1 MEGQFMKAYSI
12 KEVQQITKVPSGTIR
27 QWEKDLEGVFNVPRD
42 ENRNRYYT
50 DFEIDMIKKI
60 KQMRDK
66 NLGIAMI
73 KDLMKKHSETLEDDS
88 QFPIVQPSVPQMSQ
102 DEAIST
108 LKEIQV
114 ALKSFE
120 KFKEQVKTEIRNEV
134 RNEIRNEILTEVTKQ
149 IAATSVLSQEQVKT
163 ITSSISNTSEE
174 VLKLSKAFEEETKRA
189 EKDRK
194 ALEDEIKKAEEER
207 QLIAERDRLLV
218 ENMRVLKEIREEQNK
233 SLLQKLFGKKNR
245 SK

>member
-12 KEVQQITKVPSGTIR
+12 KEVQEITKVPSGTIR
-27 QWEKDLEGVFNVPRD
+27 QWEKDLEGIFNVPRD

-66 NLGIAMI
+66 NLSIAMI

-102 DEAIST
+102 SEAIST

-120 KFKEQVKTEIRNEV
+120 EFKEQVKTEIRNEV
-134 RNEIRNEILTEVTKQ
+134 RNEILTEVTKQ
-149 IAATSVLSQEQVKT
+149 IAATSILSQEQVKT
-163 ITSSISNTSEE
+163 ITLSVSNTSEE

-194 ALEDEIKKAEEER
+194 ALDEEIKKAEKER

-233 SLLQKLFGKKNR
+233 SWWKKLF
-245 SK
+245 S

>member
-12 KEVQQITKVPSGTIR
+12 KEVQAITKVPSGTIR
-27 QWEKDLEGVFNVPRD
+27 QWEKDLEGIFKVPRD

-66 NLGIAMI
+66 NLSIAMI

-88 QFPIVQPSVPQMSQ
+88 QPPIIQPSVPQMSQ
-102 DEAIST
+102 SEAIST

-114 ALKSFE
+114 ALKSFKE
-120 KFKEQVKTEIRNEV
+120 FKEQVKTEIQNEV
-134 RNEIRNEILTEVTKQ
+134 RNEILTEVTKQ
-149 IAATSVLSQEQVKT
+149 IAATSILSQEQVKT

-194 ALEDEIKKAEEER
+194 ALDDEIKKAEKER

-233 SLLQKLFGKKNR
+233 SLLQKLFGKK
-245 SK
+245 

>member
-12 KEVQQITKVPSGTIR
+12 KEVQEITKVPSGTIR
-27 QWEKDLEGVFNVPRD
+27 QWEKDLEGIFNVPRD

-50 DFEIDMIKKI
+50 NFEIDIIKKI

-66 NLGIAMI
+66 NLSIAMI
-73 KDLMKKHSETLEDDS
+73 KDLMRKHSETLEDDS
-88 QFPIVQPSVPQMSQ
+88 QLPIVQPSVPQMSQ
-102 DEAIST
+102 SEAIST

-120 KFKEQVKTEIRNEV
+120 GFKEQIKTEIRNEV
-134 RNEIRNEILTEVTKQ
+134 RNEILTEVTKQ
-149 IAATSVLSQEQVKT
+149 IAATSSLSQEQINT
-163 ITSSISNTSEE
+163 ITSSISNTSEDIS
-174 VLKLSKAFEEETKRA
+174 KLSKAFEEETKRA
-189 EKDRK
+189 EKDRR
-194 ALEDEIKKAEEER
+194 ALEDEMKKAEEER

-233 SLLQKLFGKKNR
+233 GLLQKLFGKKNR
-245 SK
+245 SS

>member
-12 KEVQQITKVPSGTIR
+12 KEVQEITKVPSGTIR
-27 QWEKDLEGVFNVPRD
+27 QWEKDLDGVFNVPRD

-66 NLGIAMI
+66 NLSIAMI
-73 KDLMKKHSETLEDDS
+73 KDLMKMHSETFEGDS
-88 QFPIVQPSVPQMSQ
+88 QLPFVQPSVPQMSQ
-102 DEAIST
+102 NEAIST
-108 LKEIQV
+108 LKEIQMT
-114 ALKSFE
+114 LKSFE
-120 KFKEQVKTEIRNEV
+120 ELKKQVKT
-134 RNEIRNEILTEVTKQ
+134 EIRNEILTEVTKQ

-189 EKDRK
+189 EKDRRT
-194 ALEDEIKKAEEER
+194 LEDEIKKAEKER

-233 SLLQKLFGKKNR
+233 GLLQKIFGKKNR
-245 SK
+245 SS

>member
-12 KEVQQITKVPSGTIR
+12 KEVQEITKVPSGTIR
-27 QWEKDLEGVFNVPRD
+27 QWEKDLEGIFNVPRD

-66 NLGIAMI
+66 NLSIAMI

-102 DEAIST
+102 SEAIST

-120 KFKEQVKTEIRNEV
+120 EFKEQVKTEIRNEV
-134 RNEIRNEILTEVTKQ
+134 RNEILTEVTKQ
-149 IAATSVLSQEQVKT
+149 IAATSILSQEQVKT

-189 EKDRK
+189 ENDRK
-194 ALEDEIKKAEEER
+194 ALDEEIKKAEKER

-233 SLLQKLFGKKNR
+233 SWWKKLF
-245 SK
+245 S

>member
-12 KEVQQITKVPSGTIR
+12 KEVQNITKVPSSTIR
-27 QWEKDLEGVFNVPRD
+27 QWEKDLEGVFHVPRD

-66 NLGIAMI
+66 NLSIAMI

-88 QFPIVQPSVPQMSQ
+88 QPTIVQPSIPQMSQ
-102 DEAIST
+102 NEAIST

-120 KFKEQVKTEIRNEV
+120 KFKEQIKTEIRNEV
-134 RNEIRNEILTEVTKQ
+134 RNEILTEVTKQ
-149 IAATSVLSQEQVKT
+149 IAATSILSQEQVKT

-174 VLKLSKAFEEETKRA
+174 VVKLSKAFEEETKRA
-189 EKDRK
+189 EKDRR
-194 ALEDEIKKAEEER
+194 ALENEMKKAEEER
-207 QLIAERDRLLV
+207 QLIADRDRLLV

-233 SLLQKLFGKKNR
+233 SWWKKLF
-245 SK
+245 S